1 MKIGMIGL
9 GVMGKPMARNLA
21 KAGYEVYGSDMN
33 QKNLDAVAK
42 DNVKASTNI
51 EIEENCDVI
60 ITMLPNSPQVKQV
73 VMAEDGLLDHAK
85 EGTILIDMSSIAPL
99 ASREVHDA
107 CAKKGIRMLE
117 APVSGGEPKAV
128 NGTLSIMCGGE
139 EALFNEMSPILHCMG
154 SDVVLCGAS
163 GAGNTTK
170 LANQIIVA
178 ANIAAVAEGFMFQYA
193 QMLYYAVYEKSAAL
207 QDVET
212 YNEQITHSN
221 YSAKS
226 KADQFEKGSGRWNL
240 EQEILYKVRNGDT
253 NISDLMSRASAS
265 NRHSSDVSAKSISEA
280 KRNVDQLLTLIS
292 RAAVEGGLPQK
303 TSFSLCTEYRKQI
316 DRCQSF
322 GEVAML
328 SNDLLIDYIQ
338 RVKRMKTYAKCSVQ
352 IRLCI
357 EYIENHLD
365 EKITLNHLA
374 KKIGYTSTY
383 LSKLFNEEIGMVLT
397 EFVQKEKINRAKFE
411 LTHTGKTIEEISYD
425 LGFTTRSYFATVFR
439 KYEKMSPKEYRE
451 KYEEF

>member
-1 MKIGMIGL
+1 VKLEERLQAYRELTGSAVQIHNWILDDSFHVVETDCPDSKEFLNLVTKQMKEEINEIKEYPMIYSIQSLLYWIVVVSKNHQQIYVKGPFFNNAL
-9 GVMGKPMARNLA
+9 DDKSVEMLFTYTSVPANKRAHL
-21 KAGYEVYGSDMN
+21 
-33 QKNLDAVAK
+33 QKEMQKIA
-42 DNVKASTNI
+42 
-51 EIEENCDVI
+51 I
-60 ITMLPNSPQVKQV
+60 IT
-73 VMAEDGLLDHAK
+73 
-85 EGTILIDMSSIAPL
+85 SSI
-99 ASREVHDA
+99 
-107 CAKKGIRMLE
+107 
-117 APVSGGEPKAV
+117 
-128 NGTLSIMCGGE
+128 
-139 EALFNEMSPILHCMG
+139 
-154 SDVVLCGAS
+154 
-163 GAGNTTK
+163 
-170 LANQIIVA
+170 
-178 ANIAAVAEGFMFQYA
+178 MFQYA

>member
-1 MKIGMIGL
+1 VKLEERLQAYQELTGSAVQIHNWILDDAFHVVYTDCENAENILMLMTDQMHKKMKE
-9 GVMGKPMARNLA
+9 GKEYPLIYSVQSLLYWILVVSAKYKRIYIKGPFFNNALDDKSMEMLFSYTSIPVKERDRLQKELQKLA
-21 KAGYEVYGSDMN
+21 
-33 QKNLDAVAK
+33 
-42 DNVKASTNI
+42 
-51 EIEENCDVI
+51 I
-60 ITMLPNSPQVKQV
+60 IT
-73 VMAEDGLLDHAK
+73 
-85 EGTILIDMSSIAPL
+85 SSI
-99 ASREVHDA
+99 
-107 CAKKGIRMLE
+107 MY
-117 APVSGGEPKAV
+117 
-128 NGTLSIMCGGE
+128 
-139 EALFNEMSPILHCMG
+139 
-154 SDVVLCGAS
+154 
-163 GAGNTTK
+163 
-170 LANQIIVA
+170 
-178 ANIAAVAEGFMFQYA
+178 QYA
-193 QMLYYAVYEKSAAL
+193 QMLYYAVNQKSVSL

-212 YNEQITHSN
+212 FNEQITHSK
-221 YSAKS
+221 YSARS

-322 GEVAML
+322 CEVAML

-338 RVKRMKTYAKCSVQ
+338 RVKRMKTYAKCSAQ

-357 EYIENHLD
+357 DYIENHLD
-365 EKITLNHLA
+365 EKITLNQLA
-374 KKIGYTSTY
+374 KKTGYTSTY
-383 LSKLFNEEIGMVLT
+383 LSKLFNDEIGMVLID
-397 EFVQKEKINRAKFE
+397 FIQKEKINRAKFE
-411 LTHTGKTIEEISYD
+411 LTHSNKTIEEISYD